1 MEQQQQQQQQTES
14 KKGLTETA
22 RVVIEAL
29 KRRRIRIISVEGS
42 IGAGKSRL
50 MEALHAQ
57 ICAQGLSAITAE
69 NRTPNPSPLRY
80 LVVPEPIKSWT
91 KQLYETQTLNRS
103 DESDRRSILALFY
116 SDMKRW
122 GFLFQVKA
130 FTSRLRLLCDQLAR
144 LDVEHCEEGKQIVVI
159 SERSLITDRIF
170 FRNLYENSVV
180 TAAEWEIY
188 NEFYDTVT
196 SDASTHHDVI
206 LYVDTPAQ
214 KCDERVKLRG
224 REGEE
229 DIPMQYMHDLHDQHR
244 RMVTEFV
251 QSGEKRQVIHVAFSD
266 DLSQAQIDERAGT
279 LLKEFTVLV
288 AGG

>member
-1 MEQQQQQQQQTES
+1 MEHPTSTSSNSER
-14 KKGLTETA
+14 A
-22 RVVIEAL
+22 RVVIDAL

-50 MEALHAQ
+50 MDALHAQ

-69 NRTPNPSPLRY
+69 NKTLNPSPLRY
-80 LVVPEPIKSWT
+80 LVVPEPIVSWT
-91 KQLYETQTLNRS
+91 KQLYETKPLGS
-103 DESDRRSILALFY
+103 GESEMRSILKLFY

-144 LDVEHCEEGKQIVVI
+144 LEAEHTEDGKQIVVL

-170 FRNLYENSVV
+170 FRNLYEHGLV
-180 TAAEWEIY
+180 TPAEWEIY

-196 SDASTHHDVI
+196 TEASTHHDLM

-214 KCDERVKLRG
+214 KCDDRVKLRA
-224 REGEE
+224 REGEQ
-229 DIPMQYMHDLHDQHR
+229 DIPMQYMHDLHDQHQ
-244 RMVTEFV
+244 RMITDFV
-251 QSGEKRQVIHVAFSD
+251 QSVEERQVIHVAFSD
-266 DLSQAQIDERAGT
+266 DLSQAQIDERAST